1 MNFVEAV
8 SHVFLNYAH
17 FSGRARRSEY
27 WNFVLFNILVQV
39 LLSLLATL
47 LLGAD
52 ITVPLGERYVF
63 GVSLVSLVVALALFL
78 PSLAVTVRRL
88 HDTGRPGIYFL
99 FVLIPLVGPI
109 LMLVWLCQDSQPTA
123 NAYGPCPKDA
133 SGIAAEQPSTPHEVN
148 PATRYGIVCVE
159 GALQGQACPLQGESV
174 LFGRDPAC
182 TVKFPPSAPGISA
195 RHCQV
200 DRQGDKVTITD
211 LDSTYGTFVAD
222 GRKLGPRQPA
232 SLRVGDQFWLGSHD
246 NRFEL
251 VVYSS

>member
-39 LLSLLATL
+39 LLSLAMTL
-47 LLGAD
+47 LAGPNAS
-52 ITVPLGERYVF
+52 TPLGGRFVF
-63 GVSLVSLVVALALFL
+63 GVSLVSLVVALAFFL

-88 HDTGRPGIYFL
+88 HDTGRPGAYFL
-99 FVLIPLVGPI
+99 FVLIPLAGPI

-133 SGIAAEQPSTPHEVN
+133 SGIDAGQPSPSHEAN

-159 GALQGQACPLQGESV
+159 GALQGQVYPLQVESV
-174 LFGRDPAC
+174 LFGRDATC
-182 TVKFPPSAPGISA
+182 VVKFPPSAPGISA
-195 RHCQV
+195 KHCQV
-200 DRQGDKVTITD
+200 DRQGEKVTITD

-222 GRKLGPRQPA
+222 GRRLEPRQPV
-232 SLRVGDQFWLGSHD
+232 SLGVGDRFWLGSPD